1 MSLKYLVLGDFW
13 PYFPIFDQ
21 ISAFFRRFFKKN
33 YQKIHLPHR
42 SGIFSTFFAVW
53 GPKVTGSSFGPILVA
68 GSGPHNFFENRVKT
82 PQNWDHLLGV
92 HFPTPFLE
100 P

>member
-33 YQKIHLPHR
+33 YQKLHLPHR
-42 SGIFSTFFAVW
+42 SGIFHGETAVW

-68 GSGPHNFFENRVKT
+68 GSGPHNFFEIRVKT
-82 PQNWDHLLGV
+82 PNNWDHLLE
-92 HFPTPFLE
+92 LS
-100 P
+100 